1 MQRRSD
7 VFRSKGQLRTSGP
20 GQKHGNYL
28 VRSAYR
34 LLVEK
39 ASQEEEHSQG
49 NPSHSECKEQLGVEE
64 IMALQGATEG
74 QGFLVE
80 SVQRVYSVSG

>member
-1 MQRRSD
+1 
-7 VFRSKGQLRTSGP
+7 
-20 GQKHGNYL
+20 
-28 VRSAYR
+28 
-34 LLVEK
+34 VEK

-80 SVQRVYSVSG
+80 SVQQVYSVSG